1 MILSSTKNIVF
12 AVLMGILAIVSDA
25 SAAVVSINFDNLP
38 IGTSTDS
45 HYLSVGVMFF
55 RGNGAR
61 GTSTAIRTDTNGN
74 PISAR
79 VDSFGTSVSLPNVLV
94 PAVASNDDIWVHFYD
109 PAHNNTR
116 TSASFVQ
123 IQNDK
128 EGFPPIFMEAF
139 DQGGNSLGISSQ
151 LGPSE
156 YGSLSIPGMWLVKFY
171 GKPGVL
177 GNLGVDNFSF
187 EVQSSTVPEPG
198 TMLIVL
204 VLVGGAILPGIECGS
219 RSYTAAEKD

>member
-1 MILSSTKNIVF
+1 MFV
-12 AVLMGILAIVSDA
+12 VLMGILVIAGDI
-25 SAAVVSINFDNLP
+25 SAAVISIDFDNLP
-38 IGTSTDS
+38 IGTSTGT
-45 HYLSVGVMFF
+45 HYLSSGAMFF

-74 PISAR
+74 LITAR
-79 VDSFGTSVSLPNVLV
+79 VDSLGTSVSLPNVLI
-94 PAVASNDDIWVHFYD
+94 PAAASNDDIWVQFYD
-109 PAHNNTR
+109 PANNNTR
-116 TSASFVQ
+116 TVASFVQ

-139 DQGGNSLGISSQ
+139 NQAGSSLGVTTQ

-156 YGSLSIPGMWLVKFY
+156 YGSLSMPGMWLVKFY

-198 TMLIVL
+198 MGLMMT
-204 VLVGGAILPGIECGS
+204 VLVGGAILLRTR
-219 RSYTAAEKD
+219 RSEWGVL